1 MKKKLLAESERFLE
15 ERKENKKNNKSKIN
29 KNILKEEMKLEAPVK
44 GKEQMQSSLI
54 NDNEAMLNDILG
66 GVSVDDLLNMESN
79 SVKTLYDK
87 IDELAY

>member
-1 MKKKLLAESERFLE
+1 
-15 ERKENKKNNKSKIN
+15 
-29 KNILKEEMKLEAPVK
+29 
-44 GKEQMQSSLI
+44 
-54 NDNEAMLNDILG
+54 MLNDILG

>member
-1 MKKKLLAESERFLE
+1 
-15 ERKENKKNNKSKIN
+15 
-29 KNILKEEMKLEAPVK
+29 
-44 GKEQMQSSLI
+44 MQSSFV
-54 NDNEAMLNDILG
+54 NDSDSMLNDILG